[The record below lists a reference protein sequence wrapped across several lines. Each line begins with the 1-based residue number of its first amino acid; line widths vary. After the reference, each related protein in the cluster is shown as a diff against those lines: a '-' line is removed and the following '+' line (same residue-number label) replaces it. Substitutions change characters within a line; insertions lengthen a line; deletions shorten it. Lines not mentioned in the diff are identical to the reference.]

1 LILGLKSLHCHFT
14 KEGVQMHL
22 RKSFFM
28 LVVLA
33 SMSANAEFKALPD
46 SPPIPAD
53 NPQTPQK
60 IELGKMLWFDPRLSM
75 DGTISC
81 NTCHNVMFHG
91 GDGRPVGA
99 GIHGQRGG
107 RGSPTVWN
115 SAYHTVQFWDG
126 RAATLEEQALGP
138 LINSV
143 EMGMTNHDL
152 VISRIN
158 QIPGYVKAFREVFP
172 KDKKP
177 TISNA
182 AKAIAAYERTLITPN
197 SPFDKYMKGDKK
209 AMNAQQIRGMKLVD
223 EIGCTSCHTGVNFAG
238 DGFKMGEG
246 NYQPFPQIPGS
257 KYDKMYDLTAD
268 LGRFDVT
275 KKAED
280 KNHWRVPTWRNI
292 AVTAPYFH
300 NGKVHTLDEAVR
312 VMAKTQ
318 LDMDLK
324 KNQVEDIVAF
334 LNALTGEFP
343 VQTMPMLPNTV
354 NHSIT
359 PNP

>member
-1 LILGLKSLHCHFT
+1 
-14 KEGVQMHL
+14 MHL
-22 RKSFFM
+22 RKT
-28 LVVLA
+28 LLA
-33 SMSANAEFKALPD
+33 LMYLTSMSAFAEFKALPD
-46 SPPIPAD
+46 APPIPAD
-53 NPQTPQK
+53 NPQTPAK
-60 IELGKMLWFDPRLSM
+60 IELGKMLFFDPRLSM

-81 NTCHNVMFHG
+81 NSCHNVMFHG
-91 GDGRPVGA
+91 GDGRAVGA

-115 SAYHTVQFWDG
+115 SAFHTVQFWDG
-126 RAATLEEQALGP
+126 RAATLEQQALGP
-138 LINSV
+138 LVNSV
-143 EMGMTNHDL
+143 EMGMTSHDL
-152 VISRIN
+152 VIERIK
-158 QIPGYVKAFREVFP
+158 QIPGYIQAFKKVFP
-172 KDKKP
+172 KDKEP
-177 TISNA
+177 TITNA

-197 SPFDKYMKGDKK
+197 SPFDKYMKGNKK

-238 DGFKMGEG
+238 DNKMGDG

-257 KYDKMYDLTAD
+257 KYDKMYDLLSD
-268 LGRFDVT
+268 PGRYEVT

-292 AVTAPYFH
+292 AITAPYFH
-300 NGKVHTLDEAVR
+300 NGKVKTLDEAVR

-324 KNQVEDIVAF
+324 DEQVQDIVAF

-343 VQTMPMLPNTV
+343 KQYMPMLPNTV
-354 NHSIT
+354 NMSLT
-359 PNP
+359 TDQ